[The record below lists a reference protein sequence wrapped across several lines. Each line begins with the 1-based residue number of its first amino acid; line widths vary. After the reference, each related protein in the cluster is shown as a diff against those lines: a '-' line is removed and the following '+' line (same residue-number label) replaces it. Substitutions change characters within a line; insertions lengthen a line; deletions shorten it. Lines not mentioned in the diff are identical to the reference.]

1 MKFEEEII
9 RSTISKL
16 LFGKDYRDEIINSIN
31 TLFFDFSIKFFK
43 QIVKAKINSQDI
55 SMDWYKKYFLNSDE
69 FTSEEAAIYAGLN
82 KKTITN
88 MYGTASKEI
97 MLNAANNNFD
107 YLYSL
112 ITELEN
118 DKDNGLAITIKISYN
133 NVTVELSLIESL
145 LVINALATKKI
156 QIRGGAWSSIGKKV
170 EKPLVDELCKLAGVP
185 KKNINNQTFKRNKEL
200 SYDREVDYKLISKD
214 GKIYRVEVK
223 LMGKGNPESADAT
236 IARDSNIFIAD
247 TLSEQN
253 CSQLSERGI
262 EYVILKDNKHSLRDF
277 IQILKKLNIP
287 NNSKEEL

>member
-1 MKFEEEII
+1 M
-9 RSTISKL
+9 
-16 LFGKDYRDEIINSIN
+16 
-31 TLFFDFSIKFFK
+31 
-43 QIVKAKINSQDI
+43 
-55 SMDWYKKYFLNSDE
+55 
-69 FTSEEAAIYAGLN
+69 
-82 KKTITN
+82 
-88 MYGTASKEI
+88 
-97 MLNAANNNFD
+97 NNFD

-214 GKIYRVEVK
+214 GKIYRLEVK

-253 CSQLSERGI
+253 FSQLSERGI
-262 EYVILKDNKHSLRDF
+262 EYLILKDNKNSLRDF